1 MVKAEGGSSA
11 GFGVVLRG
19 LRIASGMTQEQVGRM
34 LQVRRDP
41 EDQHPRPVKG
51 GTVSGWERGSPLGDF
66 KGETRGSTIRQ
77 FEDVEAEMLRRVG
90 ASGRPLPPGY
100 TEGDLVR
107 AVVAVIDS
115 RGARPTANPVQDDAA
130 LSPTPPR
137 AVRPSRRRPLAAVLG
152 AAVTG
157 LLVGSIALAAI
168 VAWDPD
174 EKSSDKN
181 PATDTKAVWPLRDED
196 FSDPVSGWHNGAT
209 DQRSTRYVDGEYQ
222 VIVKNA
228 ASGALGSPEWNDL
241 PSDLRL
247 RVDARKV
254 GAPMGSFGLAC
265 RETDG
270 VRYEGRIDVD
280 RSWRLT
286 RAGKPMA
293 GGGSAAIRRDGF
305 NRIELVCRGDGAGH
319 SPVTI
324 EMSVNGVHLGSFSD
338 PDGLPSGRIGVVV
351 ASQDPGVEVRFDDFA
366 VLPL

>member
-1 MVKAEGGSSA
+1 MAEGGSSA

-19 LRIASGMTQEQVGRM
+19 LRIASGLTQEQVGRM
-34 LQVRRDP
+34 LKVRRDP

-77 FEDVEAEMLRRVG
+77 FEGLEAELLRRAG
-90 ASGRPLPPGY
+90 AAGRTLPPSY

-107 AVVAVIDS
+107 SVVAVIDS
-115 RGARPTANPVQDDAA
+115 RGARPPANPEPDPAA
-130 LSPTPPR
+130 SANPR
-137 AVRPSRRRPLAAVLG
+137 PGVRRRRPAALVG
-152 AAVTG
+152 G
-157 LLVGSIALAAI
+157 LLVASIAVAAI
-168 VAWDPD
+168 VARDTDDKPPD
-174 EKSSDKN
+174 KTS
-181 PATDTKAVWPLRDED
+181 ATDTTAVQSLRVED
-196 FSDPVSGWHNGAT
+196 FSDPVSGWHNGAS

-228 ASGALGSPEWNDL
+228 LSGAIGSPGWNDV
-241 PSDLRL
+241 PSELRL
-247 RVDARKV
+247 RVDAKKV
-254 GAPMGSFGLAC
+254 GAPVGSFGLAC
-265 RETDG
+265 RENDG

-280 RSWRLT
+280 RSWRIT
-286 RAGKPMA
+286 RAGKPVA
-293 GGGSAAIRRDGF
+293 EGGSAAIQKDGV

-324 EMSVNGVHLGSFSD
+324 EMFVNGVHLGSYSD
-338 PDGLPSGRIGVVV
+338 PDGLPDGKMGVVV